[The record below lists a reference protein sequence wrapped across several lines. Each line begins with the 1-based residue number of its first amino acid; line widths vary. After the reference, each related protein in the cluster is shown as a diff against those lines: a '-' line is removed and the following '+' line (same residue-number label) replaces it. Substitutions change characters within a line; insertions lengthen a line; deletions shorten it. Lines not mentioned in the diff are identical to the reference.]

1 MNLVTIGLMYLML
14 RNAGGQTAQPTWPTP
29 KSPPP
34 RKPKPALP
42 PPNPPA
48 PSAAPRPKAAV
59 RARKPAAPRKPA
71 AAPRPAPRPKRSS
84 APRRPVT
91 EHRAEVVDPPFPA
104 SAPDAAEHAPTL
116 DMTHSDASPPDTS
129 ATTVVT
135 HDDPANAAAWVLDQA
150 TTNRSWNFGTKAR
163 PNGELAK
170 AQADM
175 GGLNPDG
182 IYGPKTRARVKA
194 LVGRDPGP
202 RR

>member
-1 MNLVTIGLMYLML
+1 MNLATIALVWLLAKG
-14 RNAGGQTAQPTWPTP
+14 ASGAKAQPTWPTP

-34 RKPKPALP
+34 RKPKAVLP
-42 PPNPPA
+42 PPRPPA
-48 PSAAPRPKAAV
+48 PRAAAKPRKVAAPR
-59 RARKPAAPRKPA
+59 RPAARPA
-71 AAPRPAPRPKRSS
+71 ARPIPRPVPKRSS

-104 SAPDAAEHAPTL
+104 SVPDAAEHAPTL
-116 DMTHSDASPPDTS
+116 DTTHSDASPPDTS
-129 ATTVVT
+129 TSTVVT

-150 TTNRSWNFGTKAR
+150 STNRSWNFGTKAR